1 MVIGSAGYS
10 GTPLHRKLGIAPG
23 SRVFVK
29 RGPDNYRQLL
39 APLPPGVVFGKSLS
53 AQTDIAHFFCLRKAD
68 IQADLAEARSL
79 LKPDGVA
86 WISWPKKAS
95 KVPTDITENTIRELA
110 LPIGFVDV
118 KVCAVDA
125 IWSGLKLV
133 VRKELR

>member
-1 MVIGSAGYS
+1 MVTGSAGYS
-10 GTPLHRKLGIAPG
+10 GTPLHRKLGIAEG
-23 SRVFVK
+23 SRVFVR
-29 RGPDNYRQLL
+29 RGPDDYRQLL
-39 APLPPGVVFGKSLS
+39 APLPSGVVFGKSFS
-53 AQTDIAHFFCLRKAD
+53 AQTDIAHFFCLHKAD
-68 IQADLAEARSL
+68 LQADLAEARSV
-79 LKPDGVA
+79 LKPDGIV

-118 KVCAVDA
+118 KVCAVDD